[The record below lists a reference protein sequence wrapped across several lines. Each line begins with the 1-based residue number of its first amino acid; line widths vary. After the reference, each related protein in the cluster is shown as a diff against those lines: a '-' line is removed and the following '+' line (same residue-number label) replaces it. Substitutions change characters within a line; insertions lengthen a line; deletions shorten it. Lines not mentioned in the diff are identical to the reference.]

1 MKLADNILKHV
12 VNVPGW
18 STKRKIVV
26 IESDDWGS
34 IRMSSL
40 QNREA
45 LIQKGFPF
53 QNQVFNL
60 YDSLESNEDLSQLF
74 EVLTN
79 HKDSTGR
86 HPVFTAVSV
95 VANPDFEKI
104 KIDSFQNYH
113 YELFTETLKRYP
125 KHDKVFD
132 LYKRGQQERL
142 FYPVFHGREHLNV
155 QRWMRALQSGNQSV
169 RTTFEHGVTGVHLG
183 INDEFLGDF
192 QAAFDLDN
200 PADLGYQAD
209 VLKDGL
215 DLFEKTWNYKPTYFV
230 CPNGPFNNSLC
241 KTLADNDIKYLYG
254 ERIQN
259 EPQGNGKFKKHIHYI
274 GQKNKYNQVYLTRNA
289 FFEPVNYLRY
299 SNDSID
305 ICLRNI
311 ELAFRWNKPATISTH
326 RVNYIG
332 FIDPYNQ
339 QRNLKLLDILLTKI
353 LERWPETEFM
363 TSVELGQLI
372 EKNEMQ

>member
-1 MKLADNILKHV
+1 MKLTDNILKLV
-12 VNVPGW
+12 VNIPGW

-45 LIQKGFPF
+45 LIQKGFSF
-53 QNQVFNL
+53 RNQVFNL
-60 YDSLESNEDLSQLF
+60 YDSLESNDDLSALF
-74 EVLTN
+74 DVLSH

-95 VANPDFEKI
+95 IANPDFDRI
-104 KIDSFQNYH
+104 KKDSFQNYH
-113 YELFTETLKRYP
+113 CELFTETLKRYP
-125 KHDKVFD
+125 KHDRVFD
-132 LYKRGQQERL
+132 LYKQGLQERL

-155 QRWMRALQSGNQSV
+155 QRWMRALQSGNLSV
-169 RTTFEHGVTGVHLG
+169 RTTFDHGVTGVHLG
-183 INDEFLGDF
+183 VNGEFLGDF
-192 QAAFDLDN
+192 QAAFDVDK
-200 PADLGYQAD
+200 PEDLSYQAE
-209 VLKDGL
+209 VLEDGL
-215 DLFEKTWNYKPTYFV
+215 NLFEKTWNYKSAYFV

-241 KTLADNDIKYLYG
+241 KTLADNQVKYIYG

-259 EPQGNGKFKKHIHYI
+259 EPQGNGKFRKHIHYI

-299 SNDSID
+299 SNESID

-311 ELAFRWNKPATISTH
+311 ELAFRCNKPATISTH

-332 FIDPYNQ
+332 SIDSYN
-339 QRNLKLLDILLTKI
+339 RRSNLKLLDLLLIKI
-353 LERWPETEFM
+353 LERWPETEFI
-363 TSVELGQLI
+363 TSVELGRLI
-372 EKNEMQ
+372 EKNDRQ